1 MKSFDFQKMPIV
13 DVINEILVDS
23 SKRGASDIHFDPFVD
38 YLLVR
43 IRIDGI
49 LHDYAKIPLQV
60 KDYLVTRIKTISRM
74 NITESRIPQDGAIK
88 TTINGVDLDLR
99 VSALPVSGGEKIVIR
114 ILDYTR
120 SMAGLEELSFSE
132 KNFKKIL
139 EMISVPNGI
148 ILVTGATG
156 SGKSTTVYS
165 VLQHLNKPE
174 TNIITVEDPIEMDIS
189 GINQVQTN
197 SKVGLTFASALRSI
211 LRQDPDI
218 IMIGEI
224 RDTETAKI
232 AVRASITGHLV
243 LSTLHTNTALNTIE
257 RLIDMDVQ
265 KYLLSSALEG
275 VISQKLARR
284 LCNNCKR
291 KRQTTNYERE
301 IFKTVLGQ
309 DVSEIWEAEGCDKC
323 HSGYIGRIPIHEVL
337 KISQRIRDALG
348 EDLPKEQFRDLV
360 YGHGDVIT
368 MLQDGLEK
376 VVEGHTTF
384 GEILK
389 LIELE
394 DDDQIS
400 ENSALKE
407 AILETKAA
415 MSSKEENKD
424 NSTEKAQKT
433 QDSNPSETITQ
444 ETEIDKNSNINSQEN
459 NNQNNTETPQTIATP
474 EQNQT
479 YTAPEQ
485 IQTTQTYTAPEQVQT
500 PQTYVTSEQT
510 QTTQTYTSPE
520 QVQTPQTYTAP
531 EQVQTLQT
539 YTTPEQTQTTQTY
552 TAPEQVQTPQT
563 YTTPEQVQTPQT
575 YTAPEQTQTP
585 QTYTTPTQVQTA
597 QTYTSPEQV
606 QTAQTYTAPEQT
618 QTPQTYTTPTQVQT
632 PQIFITPEQ
641 TQATQGY
648 VTQNQTQTPQIYQ

>member
-1 MKSFDFQKMPIV
+1 MMRTFDFQKMPIV
-13 DVINEILVDS
+13 DVLNEILIDS
-23 SKRGASDIHFDPFVD
+23 SKKGASDIHFDPFPE

-43 IRIDGI
+43 IRIDGV
-49 LHDYAKIPLQV
+49 LHDYTKIPDDV
-60 KDYLVTRIKTISRM
+60 RGYLVTRIKTVARM
-74 NITESRIPQDGAIK
+74 NITESRLPQDGAIK
-88 TTINGVDLDLR
+88 DTLGGIDLDLR
-99 VSALPVSGGEKIVIR
+99 VSSLPVNGGEKVVIR
-114 ILDYTR
+114 ILDYSR
-120 SMAGLEELSFSE
+120 SMAGLDELSFSE
-132 KNFKKIL
+132 KNFTKLL

-165 VLQHLNKPE
+165 ILQHLNKPE

-224 RDTETAKI
+224 RDSETAKI

-291 KRQTTNYERE
+291 KRETTNYEKQ
-301 IFKTVLGQ
+301 IFKTVLNL
-309 DVSEIWEAEGCDKC
+309 DVDEIWEAEGCEQC
-323 HSGYIGRIPIHEVL
+323 HGGFSGRVPIHEVL
-337 KISQRIRDALG
+337 KITQRIRDALG
-348 EDLPKEQFRDLV
+348 EDLPKEKFRDLV

-400 ENSALKE
+400 GNSALKE

-415 MSSKEENKD
+415 MTSKDDKDKVEVLTMPEDKNNASTID
-424 NSTEKAQKT
+424 NSSSEE
-433 QDSNPSETITQ
+433 QDASKDETIKDSTSENDVITSDNQ
-444 ETEIDKNSNINSQEN
+444 NINSNVSEQN
-459 NNQNNTETPQTIATP
+459 IQQDALNQYDGQDVVQQSSDVQYP
-474 EQNQT
+474 EQNTVRQEIMVQ
-479 YTAPEQ
+479 YPNQSIVEQQPAVQYPEQ
-485 IQTTQTYTAPEQVQT
+485 SIVEQQPIVQNTEQYTVEQQPAVQYPEQYTVEQQPAVQ
-500 PQTYVTSEQT
+500 Y
-510 QTTQTYTSPE
+510 PE
-520 QVQTPQTYTAP
+520 QNTVRQEIMVQYPNQSIVEQQPAVQYP
-531 EQVQTLQT
+531 EQYTVEQQPTVQ
-539 YTTPEQTQTTQTY
+539 YPEQY
-552 TAPEQVQTPQT
+552 TVEQQPVIQYPEQYTVEQQPVVQ
-563 YTTPEQVQTPQT
+563 YPEQN
-575 YTAPEQTQTP
+575 
-585 QTYTTPTQVQTA
+585 
-597 QTYTSPEQV
+597 
-606 QTAQTYTAPEQT
+606 
-618 QTPQTYTTPTQVQT
+618 
-632 PQIFITPEQ
+632 I
-641 TQATQGY
+641 
-648 VTQNQTQTPQIYQ
+648 NQ